1 MKIDINVFPWYKTEP
16 VDCGYIDMERF
27 DAEKCFE
34 LCNWKHWTQEK
45 PKELYS
51 EIGSASHGI
60 CFTNPETNELWLCK
74 SIGWLVGNEEEIL
87 QYVKENVNKL
97 WWR

>member
-1 MKIDINVFPWYKTEP
+1 M
-16 VDCGYIDMERF
+16 
-27 DAEKCFE
+27 
-34 LCNWKHWTQEK
+34 CNWKHWTQEK

-97 WWR
+97 SYLKTILKTFKETISGNFFE